1 MTNNLQRVYL
11 EETNCIGDD
20 ETTIVFTQ
28 NVTRIVETKAREDD
42 EVYNEVTGNDNN
54 EANEYE
60 SLSLQLAPTFFKTIR
75 EMMTL
80 PVDHSVWYY
89 MNPTIYHLD
98 RHTYDNDLLERK
110 DQHVRDFQNWLDG
123 TLFVNQELK

>member
-1 MTNNLQRVYL
+1 MQKVYL
-11 EETNCIGDD
+11 DDELHSLGGD

-28 NVTRIVETKAREDD
+28 NATRIVANTENENDEDD
-42 EVYNEVTGNDNN
+42 NEISHNVNN
-54 EANEYE
+54 ETSEYE
-60 SLSLQLAPTFFKTIR
+60 RLCLELAPTFEGMIK

-80 PVDHSVWYY
+80 PDDHNAWA
-89 MNPTIYHLD
+89 MNPTMYHLGGQ
-98 RHTYDNDLLERK
+98 TSYADLIERE